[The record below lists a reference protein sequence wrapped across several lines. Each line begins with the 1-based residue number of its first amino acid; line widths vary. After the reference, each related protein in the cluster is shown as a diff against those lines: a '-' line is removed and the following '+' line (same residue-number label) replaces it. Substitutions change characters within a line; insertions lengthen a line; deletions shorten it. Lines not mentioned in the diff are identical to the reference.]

1 MSAEEDQTM
10 ESDTV
15 SDKDSASDKRSDSED
30 DSSEGMSDNDEELEK
45 QACDLEKKVRL
56 YSHHSVIP

>member
-10 ESDTV
+10 ETDTV
-15 SDKDSASDKRSDSED
+15 SDKRSDSED
-30 DSSEGMSDNDEELEK
+30 DSSEEMSDNDEELEK